1 MGELAPHG
9 DRRFPEQRGTTLD
22 DSPCKRHTYSM
33 AFHGPRYRIQTLG
46 ADLEKAVCVF
56 TPSRGHLRPP

>member
-22 DSPCKRHTYSM
+22 DSPCKRHTYPM

-46 ADLEKAVCVF
+46 AD
-56 TPSRGHLRPP
+56 TPGPSQAPNPYTLAP